1 MEITRPPTT
10 WRWPWSRFPWRHCW
24 SCTAWRDR
32 AREEKLAVR
41 EMEARQP
48 MAPESGS
55 GEHAAPW
62 LSFRIEYGTHLHRAE
77 TGSELTRPAE
87 ASLSGPL
94 AVLVGPSGAGKT
106 SLLRSIAGLLK
117 PRRGFVTVA
126 GTTVWD
132 SERGIWLRPAERG
145 CGLGTQRPA
154 LFPAMTA
161 RDNIAFG
168 LHALPREMRE
178 QRVQEMAALF
188 RIEPLLSRRPSQLS
202 GGEQQRV
209 AVARTLA
216 PYPRVLLLDEP
227 FAGLNLELKDAILT
241 DLENWLAA
249 AGTPVLYVTHDV
261 AEAWRMG
268 SRAGAEVLRMEEA
281 RVAAQGPAAQV
292 LAAER

>member
-1 MEITRPPTT
+1 M
-10 WRWPWSRFPWRHCW
+10 
-24 SCTAWRDR
+24 
-32 AREEKLAVR
+32 R

-55 GEHAAPW
+55 GEQATPW
-62 LSFRIEYGTHLHRAE
+62 LSFRIEHGTHPHRAE
-77 TGSELTRPAE
+77 TASELTLTAE

-106 SLLRSIAGLLK
+106 SLLRSIAGLLR

-132 SERGIWLRPAERG
+132 SEQGIWLRPAQRG
-145 CGLGTQRPA
+145 CGLVTQRPA

-168 LHALPREMRE
+168 LHALSHEERER
-178 QRVQEMAALF
+178 RVGEMAALF
-188 RIEPLLSRRPSQLS
+188 RLEPLLSRRPSRLS

-227 FAGLNLELKDAILT
+227 FAGLNLDLKDAVLT
-241 DLENWLAA
+241 DLEIWLTETR
-249 AGTPVLYVTHDV
+249 TPVLYVTHDV
-261 AEAWRMG
+261 AETWRLG
-268 SRAGAEVLRMEEA
+268 TRPGADVLRIENGA
-281 RVAAQGPAAQV
+281 IVSQGPAARV
-292 LAAER
+292 LAAERAQLLTALE